1 MFRSASQIDSER
13 TASSLRR
20 IKANW
25 ERTADNWFTGS
36 VDSIDR
42 RIALCERLIHQA
54 SQATA
59 RLLDRPESAHYM
71 KLANDLQ
78 ADHQALTQM
87 RRDLL
92 TAASDREA
100 GHGVNCPQCGK
111 LKDVT
116 ARQRMA
122 YDPSEDHQSKYGPRH
137 QWSAGDNMPD
147 HGAKPALDYPDW
159 GEDGRPTVQWDE
171 GPSKGPGKH
180 RSEAAAGDHWTYNS
194 PGAKLLKQKLQE
206 SDERNPDGARWD
218 EEKGWHDGVHVNPVK
233 VKKPA
238 SVDPMRAYIN
248 WCQYNGLQRISARN
262 VARFAGNDTRLCIHL
277 AQRMRRAIHAAS
289 RRQAMDPAEQY
300 FYDDTP
306 NASYPQHK
314 QLLPRT
320 EDGDVV
326 WPKTDEEWCQHYQN
340 MDKEYGTDP
349 DESPLGHN
357 YRCPIHG
364 TKHRRARRRTAAPDY
379 LHDSEARLNHAHGPD
394 GETYDGGPQYGF
406 ENRQDYRN
414 RMKSS
419 GHNIGGIPDEYND
432 DYGPLPDQDEL
443 RRQVYEDEHSG
454 DDEPPTPQDILN
466 FWELENRDPYGAP
479 PRRRRH

>member
-71 KLANDLQ
+71 KLASDLQ
-78 ADHQALTQM
+78 ADHEALTQM

-111 LKDVT
+111 
-116 ARQRMA
+116 
-122 YDPSEDHQSKYGPRH
+122 
-137 QWSAGDNMPD
+137 
-147 HGAKPALDYPDW
+147 
-159 GEDGRPTVQWDE
+159 
-171 GPSKGPGKH
+171 
-180 RSEAAAGDHWTYNS
+180 
-194 PGAKLLKQKLQE
+194 
-206 SDERNPDGARWD
+206 
-218 EEKGWHDGVHVNPVK
+218 
-233 VKKPA
+233 
-238 SVDPMRAYIN
+238 
-248 WCQYNGLQRISARN
+248 
-262 VARFAGNDTRLCIHL
+262 
-277 AQRMRRAIHAAS
+277 
-289 RRQAMDPAEQY
+289 
-300 FYDDTP
+300 
-306 NASYPQHK
+306 
-314 QLLPRT
+314 
-320 EDGDVV
+320 
-326 WPKTDEEWCQHYQN
+326 
-340 MDKEYGTDP
+340 
-349 DESPLGHN
+349 
-357 YRCPIHG
+357 
-364 TKHRRARRRTAAPDY
+364 Y